1 MLFRFT
7 QIKTFIDPTN
17 VGLAQ
22 YLPSASEC
30 IQIENLLREL
40 EDFQSVTKKLQ
51 EDNITMSQV
60 RVLFDGL
67 IAEYQSCSH
76 HLSSNATII
85 YSPVFEKGI
94 IKIQQNEQSLL
105 PLEEYAIACFKAD
118 VSPAEVGKQKL
129 SFAEKTQ
136 QISITKTWIGSH
148 RRPIKQNVFS
158 AEQNW
163 LFRTVGKAWPL
174 YGLKV

>member
-1 MLFRFT
+1 MTPLRPVQRNITHWSSTFEMLFRFT

-67 IAEYQSCSH
+67 IDEYQSCSH

-136 QISITKTWIGSH
+136 QISITKT
-148 RRPIKQNVFS
+148 
-158 AEQNW
+158 
-163 LFRTVGKAWPL
+163 
-174 YGLKV
+174 